1 MRTALATRD
10 VNTIAVFSASVRAW
24 GISRFIGLQRS
35 EIVSGEHEK
44 CVVFYIIYRSNL
56 FMFG

>member
-1 MRTALATRD
+1 MAKNL
-10 VNTIAVFSASVRAW
+10 NTITAFSTSVRAW
-24 GISRFIGLQRS
+24 GISRIIGLQRS
-35 EIVSGEHEK
+35 EIVSGELEK